1 MEEISFFLQLQ
12 SFLFC
17 FRFFDGW
24 MFKSKVASMKGG
36 EACVALSFILLFAT
50 FNQLCFSGDEPFI
63 CGGRAFICKSSGTVP
78 TGGTNARMEDNNS
91 GKKQV

>member
-1 MEEISFFLQLQ
+1 MLP
-12 SFLFC
+12 C
-17 FRFFDGW
+17 
-24 MFKSKVASMKGG
+24 
-36 EACVALSFILLFAT
+36 LSFYYSPLSIRSVSL
-50 FNQLCFSGDEPFI
+50 GDEPFI